1 MFFGIKLKTI
11 LLFLQLFY
19 LVTNLFKE
27 GNAKEMKKWAY
38 EIHSSFLV
46 PCAVSCIKL
55 LLLLLYIYVL
65 IN

>member
-1 MFFGIKLKTI
+1 MLFINYIRNVNKILHFG
-11 LLFLQLFY
+11 FQLFY

-46 PCAVSCIKL
+46 PCAVSYFIHL
-55 LLLLLYIYVL
+55 N
-65 IN
+65 INYNTK